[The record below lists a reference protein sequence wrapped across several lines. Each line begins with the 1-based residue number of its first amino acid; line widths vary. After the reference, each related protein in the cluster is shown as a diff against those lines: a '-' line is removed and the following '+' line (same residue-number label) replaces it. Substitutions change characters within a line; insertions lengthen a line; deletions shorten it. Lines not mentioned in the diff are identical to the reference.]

1 MLFPFTACECEHKYY
16 ETVVYFMR
24 YHRIP
29 NETVRR
35 LPIYLRGLLS
45 LREEGR
51 KSISS
56 RNLAEFLGFN
66 PWQIRKDF
74 SYFGGFGT
82 RGIGY
87 DVEKL
92 IKQVKKI
99 LRIDIVHR
107 AALVGVGNL
116 GSAVLAHPGFKT
128 YGFDI
133 VAAFDAAPEKIGR
146 KVINIVIEDVSNL
159 CTLKRRKI
167 DLAIIAVP
175 QQAAQKI
182 ADALVKAGIKG
193 ILNFSPCR
201 ITVPKRV
208 KVITIDIAMDLA
220 RLPYYMPASH

>member
-1 MLFPFTACECEHKYY
+1 
-16 ETVVYFMR
+16 MR

-133 VAAFDAAPEKIGR
+133 VAAFDAAPEKIGT
-146 KVINIVIEDVSNL
+146 KVTNIEIEGVSNL
-159 CTLKRRKI
+159 WTLKRRKI
-167 DLAIIAVP
+167 DLAIITVP

-182 ADALVKAGIKG
+182 TDALVKAGIKG